1 MNLMLPDSGL
11 LFWMTIIFAIVF
23 FILAKFG
30 FPIITGMVEKRNK
43 RIDDALE
50 AARTAEEALAR
61 LSQEQERLLAEA
73 KAEQSRILQ
82 EASQQRVSMIAKA
95 QEEARTEAVKIL
107 DEAKVRIQEEKEA
120 ALRDVRREV
129 ATLSLAIAEKVI
141 RKELSDDKEQ
151 MELIVS
157 NYAAVFHGKT
167 CLTEESLIK
176 QSKLVWSLHILQVFL
191 RISNRKTR
199 KLLKHLTKWQQY

>member
-61 LSQEQERLLAEA
+61 LSQEQERLIAEA

-82 EASQQRVSMIAKA
+82 EASQQRDSMIAKA

-151 MELIVS
+151 MELI
-157 NYAAVFHGKT
+157 GK
-167 CLTEESLIK
+167 LTDEA
-176 QSKLVWSLHILQVFL
+176 
-191 RISNRKTR
+191 
-199 KLLKHLTKWQQY
+199 LK

>member
-50 AARTAEEALAR
+50 AARTAEGALAR

-82 EASQQRVSMIAKA
+82 EASQQRDSMIAKA

-151 MELIVS
+151 MELI
-157 NYAAVFHGKT
+157 GKMT
-167 CLTEESLIK
+167 DEA
-176 QSKLVWSLHILQVFL
+176 
-191 RISNRKTR
+191 
-199 KLLKHLTKWQQY
+199 LK